1 MEDVK
6 VVECLV
12 SIQSTL
18 ISVLKEQKALRQDMQ
33 DMEIRL
39 RQEIKNAV
47 QDSENK
53 LRQEMQDMEI
63 RLKQEIKDTETRLKQ
78 EIKVSEE
85 ELKQEMKFTEIR
97 IREDGRK
104 DAKGLKNYIDI
115 VAKGLQEHETNHIA

>member
-47 QDSENK
+47 QGSETK
-53 LRQEMQDMEI
+53 LRQE
-63 RLKQEIKDTETRLKQ
+63 IKNAVQGSETRLR
-78 EIKVSEE
+78 
-85 ELKQEMKFTEIR
+85 QEMKFMEIR